1 MPGAHR
7 LVDPYRKQKQ
17 VKRIV
22 TCVLVATGLG
32 GATLLN
38 PPANR
43 QAPVAA
49 EQPPAVEVAAN
60 AVTPVAAV
68 QVPAPAPAPAV
79 VTKDSDAQAIVK
91 AIVSQ
96 GQAAGLSEDQ
106 IKTVIATAKIES
118 GFRPTVSGGVQAYG
132 GPGTRADE
140 VIGLFQ
146 EKASFGTVDERQ
158 DPNKAIARFIVRF
171 NDAFRKY
178 GTSDSVLAA
187 TLAQNPQLRKH
198 RNGGLRTGYYNTVK
212 SAMSTAAD
220 LYRQATGAAL

>member
-7 LVDPYRKQKQ
+7 LVDPYGKRKK
-17 VKRIV
+17 VRKIV
-22 TCVLVATGLG
+22 TCVLVATGVG
-32 GATLLN
+32 GVTLLS
-38 PPANR
+38 PPAHR
-43 QAPVAA
+43 QTSVAA
-49 EQPPAVEVAAN
+49 EQPPAVEVAPI

-68 QVPAPAPAPAV
+68 QVPAPAPAV

-171 NDAFRKY
+171 NEAFRKY

-198 RNGGLRTGYYNTVK
+198 RNGGVRTRYYNTVK
-212 SAMSTAAD
+212 AAMSTAAD
-220 LYRQATGAAL
+220 LYRQATAAAL